1 MPDPVSAISSISGLE
16 PLQPLAQA
24 GKPGEFQSVLEGT
37 IQKLESVNNDATDA
51 VQKFLTGE
59 SEELHTTVL
68 AAQKAEIVKA
78 VDTPNRVI
86 IKVHPI
92 KIWHWDLGKMVGVR

>member
-59 SEELHTTVL
+59 NEELHTTVL
-68 AAQKAEIVKA
+68 AAQKAEIA
-78 VDTPNRVI
+78 F
-86 IKVHPI
+86 
-92 KIWHWDLGKMVGVR
+92 DLGLQVRNKVVSAYQEIMRMQM

>member
-1 MPDPVSAISSISGLE
+1 MLDPVSAISSVSGLE

-37 IQKLESVNNDATDA
+37 IQKLEATNNDPADA

-59 SEELHTTVL
+59 NEELHTTVL
-68 AAQKAEIVKA
+68 AAEKAEIA
-78 VDTPNRVI
+78 F
-86 IKVHPI
+86 
-92 KIWHWDLGKMVGVR
+92 DLGLQVRNKIVSAYQEIMRMQM

>member
-1 MPDPVSAISSISGLE
+1 MPDPVSEISSISGLG

-59 SEELHTTVL
+59 NEELHTTVL
-68 AAQKAEIVKA
+68 AAQKAEIA
-78 VDTPNRVI
+78 F
-86 IKVHPI
+86 
-92 KIWHWDLGKMVGVR
+92 DLGLQVRNKVVSAYQEIMRMQM

>member
-1 MPDPVSAISSISGLE
+1 MPVPVSAVSSISSLQ

-24 GKPGEFQSVLEGT
+24 GKPGEFQSVLEST

-59 SEELHTTVL
+59 NEELHTTVL
-68 AAQKAEIVKA
+68 AAQKAEIA
-78 VDTPNRVI
+78 F
-86 IKVHPI
+86 
-92 KIWHWDLGKMVGVR
+92 DLGLQVRNKVVSAYQEIMRMQM